1 VVERLNPAFLASRG
15 DPVVVSSYMR
25 SGTHLTID
33 FLRRNFPAFRSYKW
47 PLEAN
52 DSLYLPIDAL
62 IAQAWG
68 PRRAHR
74 VLRRTERVICKTHW
88 CDPDFQNLV
97 DSQVPSIGNWLRDRA
112 KVILI
117 HRDPYRT
124 IESVVVWYV
133 FTGEL
138 TNAAI
143 PPGPWLSERLHEWV
157 TRIRAWQ
164 RTPRPFLSI
173 SSDLL
178 LRDPAGALDRIAAFV
193 GAEPDPRTPILPPQ
207 LRGSLHSRLNRVF
220 AMRPQSSE
228 ILTIRPA
235 PIVRW
240 SEEQLALVE
249 QICGELCRELGYAA
263 QANGYFEPNPVSTVR
278 PVRSMIST
286 SSQGEK

>member
-1 VVERLNPAFLASRG
+1 MNSEFLATCG

-47 PLEAN
+47 PMEAN

-74 VLRRTERVICKTHW
+74 VLRRTERVVCKTHW

-97 DSQVPSIGNWLRDRA
+97 DSPTPAVGSWLRERA
-112 KVILI
+112 KVILV

-138 TNAAI
+138 SSAVI
-143 PPGPWLSERLHEWV
+143 PPGPWLHERLLEWV

-164 RTPRPFLSI
+164 KTSCPLLTI
-173 SSDLL
+173 SSNSLIG
-178 LRDPAGALDRIAAFV
+178 DPAAALDRIAEFV
-193 GAEPDPRTPILPPQ
+193 GAAPDARTPILPPQ
-207 LRGSLHSRLNRVF
+207 LRGSWHSRLNRVF
-220 AMRPQSSE
+220 SMRPQSSE

-235 PIVRW
+235 PEVRW
-240 SEEQLALVE
+240 NDEQLALVE
-249 QICGELCRELGYAA
+249 QICGDLCRELGYAA
-263 QANGYFEPNPVSTVR
+263 SVDGYFEPNPVSTVR